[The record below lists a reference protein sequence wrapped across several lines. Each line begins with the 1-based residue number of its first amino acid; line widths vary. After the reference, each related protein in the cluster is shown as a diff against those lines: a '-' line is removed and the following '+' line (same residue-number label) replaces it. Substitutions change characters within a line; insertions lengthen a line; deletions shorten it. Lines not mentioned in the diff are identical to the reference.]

1 MLGMVE
7 IQEGNLIPRPVYSTV
22 SSQFAIAQ
30 PSAHR
35 IEQYS
40 PINTAPSTC
49 SKLVLRNV
57 LDRSTNRSTDIELS
71 PNIPVAPSRR
81 LCMCMMEQARCI
93 AKETTNSEARS
104 LLRNFCN
111 RAEMEPFC
119 LGVKANLTIAQ
130 FPAFGGCNN
139 TEKASWA
146 FSKFTESKNND
157 PAACNS
163 IDGTTQQPIGSKSQD
178 SGCEDLLRQAGP
190 EGTGTITYIPSP
202 ISKSNAVNNKE
213 ASGIHLKAAAKAGIG
228 VGILTLFTFVIIA
241 MFVRARRKK
250 KSNLNEVKEFQK
262 PELEDNSKTLEERAE
277 NLDGSERIELDA
289 QGDGVQRTELG
300 VSERQEMGVNGERH
314 EIGVD
319 GERYEIGVDGERY
332 ELPSDERKR
341 PNEKVLSPNRAVM
354 PK

>member
-7 IQEGNLIPRPVYSTV
+7 IQEGNLILRPVYSTV
-22 SSQFAIAQ
+22 SSQFAMTQ
-30 PSAHR
+30 PSAPR
-35 IEQYS
+35 LEQYS
-40 PINTAPSTC
+40 PINTTPSTC

-57 LDRSTNRSTDIELS
+57 LDKSTNRSTDIELNT
-71 PNIPVAPSRR
+71 NIPVAPSRR
-81 LCMCMMEQARCI
+81 LCTCMMEQARCI

-104 LLRNFCN
+104 RLRSFCSGT
-111 RAEMEPFC
+111 ETQPFC
-119 LGVKANLTIAQ
+119 LGVKADLTVAH

-146 FSKFTESKNND
+146 FNKFTESKNND
-157 PAACNS
+157 PAACSS
-163 IDGTTQQPIGSKSQD
+163 IGGTTQQPIGSKSQD
-178 SGCEDLLRQAGP
+178 SGCEDLLRQARP

-202 ISKSNAVNNKE
+202 ISKPDSMSDKE
-213 ASGIHLKAAAKAGIG
+213 EEGIHLNTAAKAGIG
-228 VGILTLFTFVIIA
+228 VGIAILFAFVIIA

-262 PELEDNSKTLEERAE
+262 PELEDSSKTLKERAE
-277 NLDGSERIELDA
+277 CLDGSERIELDA

-300 VSERQEMGVNGERH
+300 ESERPEMDVDGERH

-319 GERYEIGVDGERY
+319 GEIHEIGIDGERY

-341 PNEKVLSPNRAVM
+341 LW
-354 PK
+354 